1 MDKIGDDC
9 VCFLPGICFLFFG
22 GEGGGGGGWREDW
35 VLYKQLHGFQESV

>member
-9 VCFLPGICFLFFG
+9 VCFLPGICLFFLG
-22 GEGGGGGGWREDW
+22 GVRGGGGWREDC

>member
-9 VCFLPGICFLFFG
+9 VCFLPGIWFFFFL
-22 GEGGGGGGWREDW
+22 GGGGGGWREDC